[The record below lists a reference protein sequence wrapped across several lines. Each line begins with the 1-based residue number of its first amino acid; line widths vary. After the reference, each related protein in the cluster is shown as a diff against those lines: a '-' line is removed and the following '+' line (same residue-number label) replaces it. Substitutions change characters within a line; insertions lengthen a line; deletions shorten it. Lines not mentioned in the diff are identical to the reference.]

1 VRVSDFAVRNYPF
14 TIVIFLM
21 MIALGVSALSGIART
36 EDPYFPISAFLI
48 NVVYPGADPI
58 EVERQVVKPIEDTVH
73 SLDDVKLM
81 GAEADDSFGTVR
93 VEFQAWVDV
102 DKKYDELTREL
113 NALRPSLPS
122 GIASLEVQKINP
134 GLVNIVQYA
143 LVSPSASYAAL
154 EDAAKALRDALERVP
169 GVRKSQTWAYP
180 QRELRIALDFKRMAQ
195 TNVSI
200 DQVAGAVQ
208 GDSANVPGGSVEIGG
223 RRFNVK
229 TTGAYAN
236 LEQVR
241 DTVISSSGRHVL
253 RLRDVAEVS
262 WNSGAEDYTARYNGT
277 RAVWVTAQ
285 QKDGQNI
292 FATQTAI
299 DAAIDEYKETLP
311 AGIRI
316 ERGFIQS
323 TNVAHRLDRLSTDL
337 LIAIALVAITLLPL
351 GLRAASIVMISIPLS
366 LATGVAV
373 LYHTGFSLNQ
383 LSIAGFV
390 VALGLLVDDT
400 IVVTENIARFLR
412 LGYSRMEAAMQA
424 TRQISLAVLGC
435 TGALLFAFLPLLKLP
450 GNPGK
455 FIQPLPVAVVATVL
469 ASLFVSLT
477 IIPFL
482 ASRLLSSDEK
492 AGGNRLL
499 QTIMHGI
506 HTIYAPALRRALR
519 RPLATLLLAVAFVG
533 ASLLLLP
540 LMGFS
545 LFPRADTPQA
555 LVYINLPNGAG
566 LAQTDVIL
574 RRVETELRSH
584 PEVKNVMANLGR
596 GNPYIYYNVFQ
607 NEYAANYAEAFFT
620 LNGYNPHTTPR
631 FYDQLRTRFNQIPG
645 AEILVK
651 EFENG
656 PPMSAPIEIRV
667 IGPDLD
673 ELHRLASAMETTM
686 AAVPGTRD
694 VRNSLRYNRI
704 DLKLDV
710 DMQKAGLLGVAPV
723 TLDRAVRLA
732 LAGLPAGDFHD
743 VAGESYPIVLRAPM
757 HVHATPE
764 LLRDLHV
771 TNAVGTQ
778 IPLDQLATLKLTSSP
793 TSIEN
798 YSRERSAVVTAYV
811 QTGYNTA
818 AVTNEILR
826 RFATTELPH
835 GYRFEVDGEAK
846 SAAESLAG
854 FGTAT
859 VIAVFGIVA
868 VLVLEF
874 GSFLSTLIVAT
885 VVPLGVAGGLVM
897 LYLSGYSLSFTAMVG
912 FIALIGIEIKNS
924 ILFVDFTNQL
934 RREGVPVDEA
944 IERAGEI
951 RFLPI
956 LLTSATAI
964 GGLLPL
970 ALQNSGLYSPMA
982 WVIIGGLLA
991 STLLGRLVT
1000 PVAYKLLT
1008 PRLADGAPGAVER
1021 PQ

>member
-1 VRVSDFAVRNYPF
+1 MRISDFAVRNYPF
-14 TIVIFLM
+14 TIVVFVM
-21 MIALGVSALSGIART
+21 MIALGVSALRDIART
-36 EDPYFPISAFLI
+36 EDPYFPISAFMI

-58 EVERQVVKPIEDTVH
+58 EAERQIVKPIEDMVH
-73 SLDDVKLM
+73 SLDDVKDIES
-81 GAEADDSFGTVR
+81 EADDSFGAVR

-113 NALRPSLPS
+113 NALRPSLPA
-122 GIASLEVQKINP
+122 GVTSLDVQKINP

-143 LVSPSASYAAL
+143 LVSPTASYAAL
-154 EDAAKALRDALERVP
+154 EDAAKSLRDALERVP
-169 GVRKSQTWAYP
+169 GVRKSETWAYP
-180 QRELRIALDFKRMAQ
+180 RRELRIALDFKRMAQ
-195 TNVSI
+195 AHVSI
-200 DQVAGAVQ
+200 EQMLDAVQ
-208 GDSANVPGGSVEIGG
+208 GGSANVPGGPVEVGG

-236 LEQVR
+236 LDQVR
-241 DTVISSSGRHVL
+241 DTVIGGGGRHAL

-262 WNSGAEDYTARYNGT
+262 WSGGAEDYTARYNGV

-285 QKDGQNI
+285 QKDAQNI
-292 FATQTAI
+292 FETKAAI
-299 DAAIDEYKETLP
+299 DAAVAEYEKGMP
-311 AGIRI
+311 ADIRI
-316 ERGFIQS
+316 EQGFDQS
-323 TNVAHRLDRLSTDL
+323 QNVAHRLNRLTNDL
-337 LIAIALVAITLLPL
+337 GIAIALVLITLLPL
-351 GLRAASIVMISIPLS
+351 GLRAAGIVMISIPLS
-366 LATGVAV
+366 LATGLAV
-373 LYHTGFSLNQ
+373 LYHAGFSLNQ

-412 LGYSRMEAAMQA
+412 LGYTRTDAAMQA
-424 TRQISLAVLGC
+424 TRQIALAVLGC
-435 TGALLFAFLPLLKLP
+435 TGTLLFAFLPLLKLP

-482 ASRLLSSDEK
+482 ASRLLSREEK
-492 AGGNRLL
+492 AEGNRVL

-506 HTIYAPALRRALR
+506 HTLYAPALRRALA
-519 RPLATLLLAVAFVG
+519 RPLTTLLLAAVFVG
-533 ASLLLLP
+533 ASLLLVP
-540 LMGFS
+540 LLGFS
-545 LFPRADTPQA
+545 LFPKADTPQA
-555 LVYINLPNGAG
+555 LVDVILPNGAG
-566 LAQTDVIL
+566 LMQTDAVL
-574 RRVETELRSH
+574 RRVEAELRSH

-596 GNPYIYYNVFQ
+596 GNPQVYYNVFQ
-607 NEYAANYAEAFFT
+607 AEYAANYASVFFT
-620 LNGYNPHTTPR
+620 LKDYDSRKTPR
-631 FYDQLRTRFNQIPG
+631 FFDALRARFNEVPG

-656 PPMSAPIEIRV
+656 PPIVAPIEIRV
-667 IGPDLD
+667 IGPDLG
-673 ELHRLASAMETTM
+673 ELHRLAAELEATIAS
-686 AAVPGTRD
+686 VPGTRN
-694 VRNSLRYNRI
+694 VRNPLRHNRI

-710 DMQKAGLLGVAPV
+710 DRQKAGLLGVAPLS
-723 TLDRAVRLA
+723 LDRAVRLA

-743 VAGESYPIVLRAPM
+743 SRGEAYPIVLRAPM
-757 HVHATPE
+757 QARATPE

-771 TNAVGTQ
+771 ANAVGTL
-778 IPLDQLATLKLTSSP
+778 IPLDQLATLKLTASP
-793 TSIEN
+793 TGIEH
-798 YSRERSAVVTAYV
+798 YGRERSVGISAFV

-818 AVTNEILR
+818 AVTKAILR
-826 RFATTELPH
+826 RLAKMELPR
-835 GYRFEVDGEAK
+835 GYRFQIDGEAK
-846 SAAESLAG
+846 SAAESFAG
-854 FGTAT
+854 FGTAIL
-859 VIAVFGIVA
+859 IAAFGIVA

-874 GSFLSTLIVAT
+874 GSFLSTLIAAT
-885 VVPLGVAGGLVM
+885 VVPLGAAGGLLM
-897 LYLSGYSLSFTAMVG
+897 LFLSGYSLSFTAMIG

-924 ILFVDFTNQL
+924 ILFVDFTNRL
-934 RREGVPVDEA
+934 RREGVAVDEA

-982 WVIIGGLLA
+982 WVIIGGLIA

-1008 PRLADGAPGAVER
+1008 PRLPGGTEGGGSAH
-1021 PQ
+1021 